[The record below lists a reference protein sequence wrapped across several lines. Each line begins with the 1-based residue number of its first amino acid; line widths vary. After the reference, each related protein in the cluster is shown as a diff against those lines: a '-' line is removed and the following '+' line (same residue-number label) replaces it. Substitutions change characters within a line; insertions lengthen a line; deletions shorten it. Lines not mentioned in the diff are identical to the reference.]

1 MELFD
6 VEVVDDL
13 GEDETGEDDVGHNF
27 TEGLFEAVLNDS
39 RRYKKE
45 YFNLIMC
52 YLYFIMLPLYIHRRD
67 LATCQ
72 LALVIVGGNKS
83 GKEILFNNIIN

>member
-13 GEDETGEDDVGHNF
+13 GEDETGEDDISHNF

-45 YFNLIMC
+45 YFN
-52 YLYFIMLPLYIHRRD
+52 F
-67 LATCQ
+67 
-72 LALVIVGGNKS
+72 LVTIPRTTM
-83 GKEILFNNIIN
+83 

>member
-45 YFNLIMC
+45 YFN
-52 YLYFIMLPLYIHRRD
+52 F
-67 LATCQ
+67 
-72 LALVIVGGNKS
+72 LVTIPRTTM
-83 GKEILFNNIIN
+83 

>member
-13 GEDETGEDDVGHNF
+13 GEDETGKDDVGHNF

-45 YFNLIMC
+45 YFNL
-52 YLYFIMLPLYIHRRD
+52 
-67 LATCQ
+67 
-72 LALVIVGGNKS
+72 LVTIPRTTM
-83 GKEILFNNIIN
+83 